1 MEIVLASRNKKKI
14 TEMQALLTEL
24 CNTEI
29 KILSLDDIGYTGDIE
44 EDGESFEE
52 NAVIKA
58 SVPAKM
64 GYFGISDDSGLAV
77 DYLNGAPGIYS
88 ARYSGEGATDEKN
101 NEKLMGEM
109 NGVTERGA
117 AYVSVIAFVAPEDKF
132 TFPHS
137 EKYSDYASMKNGS
150 SLKAATFRGEC
161 RGELLDHYRGNGG
174 FGYDPMFLVHEYER
188 TFAEITQEEK
198 NKISHRGKA
207 LRAFAAWLNENMEK

>member
-1 MEIVLASRNKKKI
+1 
-14 TEMQALLTEL
+14 MQALLTEL

-29 KILSLDDIGYTGDIE
+29 KILSLDDIGYMGDIE

-101 NEKLMGEM
+101 NAKLMAEM
-109 NGVTERGA
+109 TGVSERGA

-132 TFPHS
+132 IGDANKELS
-137 EKYSDYASMKNGS
+137 EYASKKSGEKLN
-150 SLKAATFRGEC
+150 AAVFRGEC

-207 LRAFAAWLNENMEK
+207 LRAFAAWLNDCME

>member
-24 CNTEI
+24 CKTEI
-29 KILSLDDIGYTGDIE
+29 KILSLDDIGYMGDIE

-52 NAVIKA
+52 NALIKA

-64 GYFGISDDSGLAV
+64 GYIGIADDSGLAV

-101 NEKLMGEM
+101 NAKLMAEM
-109 NGVTERGA
+109 EGVCERGA
-117 AYVSVIAFVAPEDKF
+117 AYVSVIAFASPAEKF
-132 TFPHS
+132 VGVPNSQYSSFVS
-137 EKYSDYASMKNGS
+137 DRSGEKMS
-150 SLKAATFRGEC
+150 AAVFRGEC

-174 FGYDPMFLVHEYER
+174 FGYDPMFFVHEYGR

-207 LRAFAAWLNENMEK
+207 LRAFAAWLNECME

>member
-29 KILSLDDIGYTGDIE
+29 KILSLDDIGYMGDIV
-44 EDGESFEE
+44 EDGESFED
-52 NAVIKA
+52 NALIKA
-58 SVPAKM
+58 MVPAKM
-64 GYFGISDDSGLAV
+64 GYIGIADDSGLAV
-77 DYLNGAPGIYS
+77 DHLGGAPGIYS

-101 NEKLMGEM
+101 NAKLMAEM
-109 NGVTERGA
+109 EGVTERGA
-117 AYVSVIAFVAPEDKF
+117 AYVSVIAFVAPEGKLPDA
-132 TFPHS
+132 PRG
-137 EKYSDYASMKNGS
+137 EGLN
-150 SLKAATFRGEC
+150 KAIFRGEC

-174 FGYDPMFLVHEYER
+174 FGYDPMFYVHEYGR

-207 LRAFAAWLNENMEK
+207 LKAFAAWLNECME